1 MTAFERAWRIL
12 KMGQHSSHY
21 QIDQAPHAG
30 YNTPLHEIEQA
41 FPDIHESPHYYDNR
55 QPSRNW
61 EQAGFYPATDDMFG
75 ETLRIMNESRNNP
88 SNKVRIYRA
97 IPDDGSIPD
106 EDHEINEGDWVALS
120 EAYAHEHG
128 NDYLDGNYV
137 VLDKLVDAQH
147 LYSNGDSIYEFGYDT
162 AERDIEKASFDEQAY
177 NNFKRLM
184 AKNPDVE
191 EGFEEGGLRLLDNGD
206 FVDLSDG
213 SRYRYDEETEDE
225 EYIGKVPVEIGRGI
239 EHQVYSIPQT
249 QMREGAYVAK
259 IPLPRFDR
267 PDRVNRN
274 EVYDGPEGVTR
285 SPIEA
290 YWSKV
295 LGRSQ
300 PVLPYSLFNSKG
312 SLDLV
317 QRDMRAYNPYIEP
330 MSLQMAHLLGLEDV
344 PSDAEDF
351 LGEYDEVLED
361 TGEPPTLDTF
371 GGLVGYGN
379 DGGRL
384 SSYGDPYAGNVSEEG
399 LIFDYGSKTPFV
411 EDTRGGMIPKEQ
423 IERILQDAIHEQKNV
438 PKRYSG
444 YQSDLDQTIRQ
455 LISELEESSKKGRF
469 TGSSI
474 SFPEIRR
481 DMDL

>member
-1 MTAFERAWRIL
+1 MTAFDRAWRIL
-12 KMGQHSSHY
+12 KMGQHSSH
-21 QIDQAPHAG
+21 QIARYPIENKDDAISYLHWLENSPYG
-30 YNTPLHEIEQA
+30 Y
-41 FPDIHESPHYYDNR
+41 HYDDD
-55 QPSRNW
+55 
-61 EQAGFYPATDDMFG
+61 PA
-75 ETLRIMNESRNNP
+75 
-88 SNKVRIYRA
+88 
-97 IPDDGSIPD
+97 
-106 EDHEINEGDWVALS
+106 EGM
-120 EAYAHEHG
+120 
-128 NDYLDGNYV
+128 
-137 VLDKLVDAQH
+137 VDAELGGLPWPDGLGELMGKRHKEMWQQINPWEI
-147 LYSNGDSIYEFGYDT
+147 LEQG
-162 AERDIEKASFDEQAY
+162 DIEKASFDEQAY

-191 EGFEEGGLRLLDNGD
+191 DGFEEGGVRLLDNGD

-213 SRYRYDEETEDE
+213 SRYRYNEETEDE
-225 EYIGKVPVEIGRGI
+225 EYMGKVPVEIGRGI
-239 EHQVYSIPQT
+239 EHKVYSIPQT

-259 IPLPRFDR
+259 VPLSRDGR

-317 QRDMRAYNPYIEP
+317 QRDMREYNPYIEP

-351 LGEYDEVLED
+351 LEEYDEVLED
-361 TGEPPTLDTF
+361 TGEPPKLDTF
-371 GGLVGYGN
+371 GGLVGYGDSFGDELN
-379 DGGRL
+379 DR
-384 SSYGDPYAGNVSEEG
+384 YAGNVSEEG

-438 PKRYSG
+438 PKRYFG

-469 TGSSI
+469 IGSSI

-481 DMDL
+481 DM

>member
-1 MTAFERAWRIL
+1 MTAFDRAWRIL
-12 KMGQHSSHY
+12 KMGQHSSYY
-21 QIDQAPHAG
+21 QIDQSPHAG

-55 QPSRNW
+55 QSNPRNF
-61 EQAGFYPATDDMFG
+61 EQSGFYGATEDMFG

-120 EAYAHEHG
+120 ESYAHEHG
-128 NDYLDGNYV
+128 NDYLDGDYV

-162 AERDIEKASFDEQAY
+162 AEKDIEKASWDEQAY

-184 AKNPDVE
+184 GKHGE
-191 EGFEEGGLRLLDNGD
+191 LTGFDEGGFRMLDEGGA
-206 FVDLSDG
+206 VDLSDG
-213 SRYRYDEETEDE
+213 MRYRFDDELEEDIPMGE
-225 EYIGKVPVEIGRGI
+225 VPVEIGRGI

-249 QMREGAYVAK
+249 ERREGAYVAK
-259 IPLPRFDR
+259 VPLPRFDR

-317 QRDMRAYNPYIEP
+317 QRDMREYNPYIEP
-330 MSLQMAHLLGLEDV
+330 MTLQMAHLLGLEDV

-361 TGEPPTLDTF
+361 TGEPPKLDTF
-371 GGLVGYGN
+371 GGLIGYG
-379 DGGRL
+379 DDAGDD
-384 SSYGDPYAGNVSEEG
+384 DPYAGNVSEEG

-411 EDTRGGMIPKEQ
+411 DDTRGGMVPKEQ
-423 IERILQDAIHEQKNV
+423 IDRILQDAIHEQKNV